1 LSGRLSLFAE
11 QDKVQVSSL
20 CEEVFAGRYNEDL
33 YREYGRW
40 LPFIT
45 DIYLPICDSQSGD
58 FRMLPFPGGVLDQPA
73 ITMELLRLIQ
83 LNYRIAMRK
92 QMER

>member
-1 LSGRLSLFAE
+1 MDGPLSLFGE
-11 QDKVQVSSL
+11 QDKLQICSL

-33 YREYGRW
+33 FREYGRW
-40 LPFIT
+40 LPYIT

-73 ITMELLRLIQ
+73 ITMELLKLIQ
-83 LNYRIAMRK
+83 LNYRISVRK